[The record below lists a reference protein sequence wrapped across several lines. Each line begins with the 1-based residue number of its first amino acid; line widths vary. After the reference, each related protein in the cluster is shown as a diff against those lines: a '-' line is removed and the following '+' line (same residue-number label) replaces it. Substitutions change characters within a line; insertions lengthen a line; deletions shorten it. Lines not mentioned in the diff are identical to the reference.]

1 VSDHDLLLDDTIAT
15 IVTDKTDALVEL
27 VADGIM
33 WRGTPVPSSSWARN
47 LPPRPG
53 EHAPLRD
60 RLAVSGYL
68 HLERACYR
76 LGERWAPAGHVRLRL
91 DSVSAWW
98 LRASALDDPAHGEQP
113 ETIATNAEPAR

>member
-1 VSDHDLLLDDTIAT
+1 MTDHDLLLDDTITT
-15 IVTDKTDALVEL
+15 IVTDETDALVEL

-33 WRGTPVPSSSWARN
+33 WRGTPVTSSSWARS
-47 LPPRPG
+47 LPPRSG
-53 EHAPLRD
+53 ERTPLRD

-98 LRASALDDPAHGEQP
+98 LRGSALGDPAHGEHS
-113 ETIATNAEPAR
+113 EATPANVESA